1 MAVIGTGRMGAAMAR
16 RLAAAGFPLV
26 TNNRTI
32 EVAEELARELDAV
45 AAATPGQAAG
55 QADVVITSLAD
66 DVAAREVYLGGEG
79 LVSGLRPGTVVLEMS
94 TIDPLTVHEI
104 GAAVDGTGA
113 VMLDAPVSGSVSSV
127 AGGTLTIMVGGDQAA
142 LERVKPVLLAMAAK
156 VVPVGPRG
164 AGSITKLAVNGLV
177 HGLNVALSEA
187 LVLAEQAGVD
197 RSIAYDVFASGA
209 GGAPFVQYKREAYED
224 PDGAAVAFSLDLV
237 EKDLEL
243 ITGLAHRVGMP
254 MEQAETGLEIVRK
267 AIAVGMGDRDLSAIA
282 VYLRDQAGS
291 FK

>member
-1 MAVIGTGRMGAAMAR
+1 VAVIGTGRMGAAMAR

>member
-1 MAVIGTGRMGAAMAR
+1 VAVIGTGRMGAAMAR

-209 GGAPFVQYKREAYED
+209 GGAPFVQYKRGAYED

>member
-1 MAVIGTGRMGAAMAR
+1 VAVIGTGRMGAAMAR

-26 TNNRTI
+26 INNRTT

-142 LERVKPVLLAMAAK
+142 LERVKPVMLAMAAK

-254 MEQAETGLEIVRK
+254 MEQAEIGLEIVRK
-267 AIAVGMGDRDLSAIA
+267 AIADGMGDRDLSAIA

-291 FK
+291 SK